1 MVDLLATNTDSVR
14 AFLALLAYYLPR
26 TLLFVAFMP
35 LLGKGSNS
43 GLIKSAIGIAI
54 VLLPVQIAF
63 ASSFPHPATQDFVVF
78 TLVTEVMLGTLLG
91 LTIALPYY
99 IFMAFGALID
109 VYRGATF
116 AAQANGQ
123 DSGEQLPLENL
134 FGLLFTTLI
143 FAGPGLHAITQ
154 HLLYSYATFPPGL
167 IQVGNFDTWVVALVQ
182 LVVDYLAFAVLL
194 SGPILIIIMLVE
206 FAMEILSSFTPQM
219 QVYSLQFGL
228 RSVFGIAGLILVL
241 EFAEEEIFR
250 IFGDYSTTLST
261 LLGLVP

>member
-1 MVDLLATNTDSVR
+1 MVELLSVNTDTIRS
-14 AFLALLAYYLPR
+14 FIALLSYYLPR
-26 TLLFVAFMP
+26 TMLFVAFMP
-35 LLGKGSNS
+35 LLGRGANS
-43 GLIKSAIGIAI
+43 ALIKSAIGIAI
-54 VLLPVQIAF
+54 VLIPVQIAF
-63 ASSFPHPATQDFVVF
+63 SAGMKSPAGEGFVVF
-78 TLVTEVMLGTLLG
+78 TLMTEVMLGTLLG

-123 DSGEQLPLENL
+123 DSGEQLPLETL
-134 FGLLFTTLI
+134 FGLLFTALI

-154 HLLYSYATFPPGL
+154 HLLHSYALFPPGL
-167 IQVGNFDTWVVALVQ
+167 IQESSFSTWALALVQ
-182 LVVDYLAFAVLL
+182 LVVDYLAFALLL

-228 RSVFGIAGLILVL
+228 RSVFGVAALMLFL

-250 IFGDYSTTLST
+250 IFGDYSHNLST
-261 LLGLVP
+261 LLGLIP